1 MKLIEQMLIIDER
14 LRLKPYKDTVGKLT
28 IGVGRN
34 LDDVG
39 ISKDEALYLLNNDI
53 KRAEEDVKK
62 VFGELFDELDSVR
75 QAVLIN
81 MMFNLGLPRF
91 LTFKKFIQAVKEK
104 DFIKASQEMLDSKWA
119 NQVKDRAERL
129 SYMMKTGKIHP
140 EYGGNDD

>member
-1 MKLIEQMLIIDER
+1 MRLIEKMLIFDEG
-14 LRLKPYKDTVGKLT
+14 LRLKPYIDTVGKIT

-39 ISKDEALYLLNNDI
+39 ISKDEALYMLNNDI
-53 KRAEEDVKK
+53 KRAKEDVKK

-75 QAVLIN
+75 QAVLID

-119 NQVKDRAERL
+119 NQVKDRAKRL
-129 SYMMKTGKIHP
+129 SFMMKTGQIHNQ
-140 EYGGNDD
+140 YQ

>member
-1 MKLIEQMLIIDER
+1 MRLIEKMLIFDEG
-14 LRLKPYKDTVGKLT
+14 LRLKPYIDTVGKIT

-53 KRAEEDVKK
+53 KRAKEDVKK

-75 QAVLIN
+75 QAVLID

-119 NQVKDRAERL
+119 NQVKDRAKRL
-129 SYMMKTGKIHP
+129 SFMMKTGQIHHQ
-140 EYGGNDD
+140 YQ